1 MNPNKEKKKKSE
13 QDTTKKEGCYG
24 EGDGR
29 GIQDGEHMYTCD
41 RCVLMYGKTNTI
53 L

>member
-1 MNPNKEKKKKSE
+1 MNPNKEKKKSE